1 MNRCDCPT
9 EWEEELLRT
18 RLLAESPRDRLLLV
32 LGLETGLRTSELLGL
47 KVGQVWA
54 GSRPATIL
62 RVSRRDLKGGRGV
75 GARSVSGRALPLNA
89 RARETLIDFFAHT
102 SGRDPGDWLFTGRKG
117 GNRPITRRQ
126 AARLIRGVCLR
137 AGLDPH
143 KVWAGHSLR
152 RRFVRRL
159 YDTHGINVARQAV
172 GHRWIA
178 TTQIYLGLEEEA
190 AQAAILELAAAPA
203 PQPNLNAAIGV

>member
-1 MNRCDCPT
+1 MQRCDCPT
-9 EWEEELLRT
+9 EIEEELLRT
-18 RLLAESPRDRLLLV
+18 RLLTESPRDRLILV

-54 GSRPATIL
+54 GSCPATIL

-75 GARSVSGRALPLNA
+75 GARSVRGRALPLNA
-89 RARETLIDFFAHT
+89 RAREALIDFFAHT
-102 SGRDPGDWLFTGRKG
+102 GSREPGAFLFTGRKG
-117 GNRPITRRQ
+117 NDRPITRRQ
-126 AARLIRGVCLR
+126 AARLIRAVCLR

-159 YDTHGINVARQAV
+159 YDTHGINVARAAV

-190 AQAAILELAAAPA
+190 AQAAILGLAPT
-203 PQPNLNAAIGV
+203 PQPDPNAAISV